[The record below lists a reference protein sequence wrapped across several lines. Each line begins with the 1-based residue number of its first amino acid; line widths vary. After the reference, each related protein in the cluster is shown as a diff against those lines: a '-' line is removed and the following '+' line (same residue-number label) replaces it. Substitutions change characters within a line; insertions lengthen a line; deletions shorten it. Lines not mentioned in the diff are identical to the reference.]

1 MSTKQ
6 KRTPGLIKR
15 CGVWHIDKQIGGQ
28 RICES
33 TGTGDLAEAL
43 RQLARRIDQIRQ
55 AAVYGVRPRRTFREA
70 ATKYLTE
77 GNKRSIGRDA
87 QDLRI
92 VVPYVGDLF
101 VDEVHMGTLQSF
113 VKERRAQG
121 VKSATVNRT
130 LAIVRRILN
139 LAARM
144 WRDEHAL
151 TWLETP
157 PMIQLQ
163 DWEDRRP
170 PYPLSWDE
178 QALLFRRL
186 PAYLAKMALFKVN
199 TGTREQEVCGLRWD
213 WEERVPE
220 LSTTLFVVPAINT
233 KNKEDRLIVLNR
245 TAGSVVDAQRSR
257 DRTWVFP
264 YEGRRLSRMYNK
276 AWRQARRE
284 ASEVYEKEIGGVC
297 PKGFQRVRV
306 HDLKH
311 TFGRRLRS
319 VGVSLETRR
328 VLLGHKNGDITT
340 HYSAPE
346 LKELLDAA
354 ERVSERPA
362 QGQGLVLL
370 RGSARA

>member
-1 MSTKQ
+1 M
-6 KRTPGLIKR
+6 
-15 CGVWHIDKQIGGQ
+15 GGQ

-55 AAVYGVRPRRTFREA
+55 AALYGVRPRRTFREA

-113 VKERRAQG
+113 VNGRRAQG

-144 WRDEHAL
+144 WRDEHGL

-220 LSTTLFVVPAINT
+220 LGTTLFVVPGINT

-245 TAGSVVDAQRSR
+245 TAG
-257 DRTWVFP
+257 F
-264 YEGRRLSRMYNK
+264 
-276 AWRQARRE
+276 
-284 ASEVYEKEIGGVC
+284 
-297 PKGFQRVRV
+297 
-306 HDLKH
+306 
-311 TFGRRLRS
+311 
-319 VGVSLETRR
+319 
-328 VLLGHKNGDITT
+328 
-340 HYSAPE
+340 
-346 LKELLDAA
+346 
-354 ERVSERPA
+354 
-362 QGQGLVLL
+362 
-370 RGSARA
+370 